1 MGGRLRLV
9 VITGLSGSGKS
20 VALKALEDAGFFCID
35 NLPAALLGDTVP
47 YLEQSGYADVAVSVD
62 VRAEQSLRRLPDE
75 LQRLKRGVDLRVI
88 FLEAKEEAL
97 VKRFSETRRRH
108 PLNTGERSL
117 QECIQDEREI
127 LGGLTAQAHHMDT
140 SDLSANQLRAWIRE
154 FLQLG
159 SAGITL
165 VFESFGFKHG
175 IPLDAD
181 MVFDVRCLPNP
192 HYDPTLR
199 PQTGRD
205 PAVIAFL
212 QSHAQVA
219 DMLGDIRSYIAKWLP
234 AFIADNRSYFTV
246 ALGCTGG
253 QHRSVY
259 FAETLAESFRSVYQV
274 LIRHRELS

>member
-1 MGGRLRLV
+1 MRLV

-20 VALKALEDAGFFCID
+20 VALKVLEDAGFFCID
-35 NLPAALLGDTVP
+35 NLPSALLGDTVP
-47 YLEQSGYADVAVSVD
+47 YLEQSGYRDVAVSVD
-62 VRAEQSLRRLPDE
+62 VRSELSLRRLPQE
-75 LQRLKRGVDLRVI
+75 LDRLKQSVDLRVI
-88 FLEAKEEAL
+88 FLEAKQETL

-127 LGGLTAQAHHMDT
+127 LAGLTAQAHHMDT
-140 SDLSANQLRAWIRE
+140 SDLSANNLRAWIKD
-154 FLQLG
+154 FLNLRG
-159 SAGITL
+159 AGITL

-192 HYDPTLR
+192 HYDPVLR

-205 PAVIAFL
+205 PAVIAYL

-219 DMLGDIRSYIAKWLP
+219 DMLNDIRSYLAKWLP
-234 AFIADNRSYFTV
+234 AFVADNRSYFTV

-259 FAETLAESFRSVYQV
+259 FAETLAEEFGDTYQV
-274 LIRHRELS
+274 LIRHRELG

>member
-1 MGGRLRLV
+1 MRMRLV

-20 VALKALEDAGFFCID
+20 VALKVLEDTGFFCID
-35 NLPAALLGDTVP
+35 NLPAALLCDIVP
-47 YLEQSGYADVAVSVD
+47 YLEQSGYQDVAVSVD
-62 VRAEQSLRRLPDE
+62 VRSEQSLRRLPEE
-75 LQRLKRGVDLRVI
+75 LDRLKQRVDLRVI
-88 FLEAKEEAL
+88 FLEAKTDTL

-117 QECIQDEREI
+117 EECILDEREI
-127 LGGLTAQAHHMDT
+127 LGSLTAQAHHMDT
-140 SDLSANQLRAWIRE
+140 SDLSANQLRAWIKD
-154 FLQLG
+154 FLQLRG
-159 SAGITL
+159 VTCTL
-165 VFESFGFKHG
+165 VFESFGFKQG

-192 HYDPTLR
+192 HYDPILR

-205 PAVIAFL
+205 AAVIAFL
-212 QSHAQVA
+212 QSQPQVL
-219 DMLGDIRSYIAKWLP
+219 DMLEDIRAYVAKWLP

-259 FAETLAESFRSVYQV
+259 FAETLGKAFEDEHQV
-274 LIRHRELS
+274 LIRHRELTAA